1 MGQVVQALSEAQQ
14 LRQLIQIPFIRLLFV
29 QKQRHQDVFPGRQHR
44 QKVELLENKAHLP
57 AAEGGQLLVRKCIN
71 FLAVIGQAPRG
82 RVVQPGQQME
92 QGALAAAGWANNGDE
107 IPGSN
112 RQVGLV
118 QGNHL
123 IFAAAIN
130 F

>member
-1 MGQVVQALSEAQQ
+1 MRQVVQPLPEAQQ
-14 LRQLIQIPFIRLLFV
+14 LRQLIQIPFVRLFFV
-29 QKQRHQDVFPGRQHR
+29 QKQRHQDVFPGRQNR

-57 AAEGGQLLVRKCIN
+57 ASEGGQFFVRKRID

-92 QGALAAAGWANNGDE
+92 QGTLAAAGWANNGDE
-107 IPGSN
+107 IPGGN

-118 QGNHL
+118 QGDHL